1 MLKSV
6 LAASGALL
14 LASVAIPV
22 NAKTVVVT
30 GNPLA
35 NVKLLESPSAVIKD
49 GVRVR

>member
-14 LASVAIPV
+14 PAAPALPV
-22 NAKTVVVT
+22 NAETVAVT

-35 NVKLLESPSAVIKD
+35 NVKLLESPSAFIKG

>member
-14 LASVAIPV
+14 LAAPALPVTAETVA
-22 NAKTVVVT
+22 VT

>member
-14 LASVAIPV
+14 LAAPALPV
-22 NAKTVVVT
+22 NAETVAVT

-35 NVKLLESPSAVIKD
+35 SVKLLESPSAVIKG
-49 GVRVR
+49 GVHVR